1 MRVGRQMF
9 EASSREAGVA
19 VLGDLGWRKLEERR
33 EGMKVLFGKGL
44 VGMEESRLVKM
55 VMAKL
60 REDRGIGWCK
70 ECGVLRR
77 KFELDNEGGGG

>member
-1 MRVGRQMF
+1 MRVSRQMF

-33 EGMKVLFGKGL
+33 EGMKVLFGKGV

-55 VMAKL
+55 VMEKL
-60 REDRGIGWCK
+60 REDRNRVV
-70 ECGVLRR
+70 ERV
-77 KFELDNEGGGG
+77 